1 MAGRVKPALLI
12 MEDWKYC
19 VEILPK
25 VSRTFALNI
34 SVLKGNIHKSILVA
48 YLFCRAID
56 TVEDAAKLE
65 GPDKIALLLNFA
77 SLLKNTTD
85 REYSLNQWI
94 KNITI
99 VDGSPSDLDLLR
111 NTQRVFNV
119 FESLKNSHK
128 QHIISSVCKM
138 AQGMAYFQKK
148 NNSKQTNLIEKL
160 LLKLLF
166 H

>member
-19 VEILPK
+19 VETLPK

-99 VDGSPSDLDLLR
+99 AVSYTHLTLPTSDL
-111 NTQRVFNV
+111 V
-119 FESLKNSHK
+119 
-128 QHIISSVCKM
+128 
-138 AQGMAYFQKK
+138 
-148 NNSKQTNLIEKL
+148 
-160 LLKLLF
+160 
-166 H
+166 